1 MPLSRWFVVAC
12 RDGVSKGG
20 RGVAPAGRL
29 KSLALL
35 RGGRLEGLGMPDCGP
50 TICSP
55 IITGM
60 PHVAFTSQLQRFTE
74 TPEFYTAAVTLREA
88 IDAAFD
94 INPRLRHYVLDE
106 QGHLRPHVVV
116 FIDGRRVVDR
126 LTLSDA
132 LAPDDKV
139 YVLQALTGG

>member
-1 MPLSRWFVVAC
+1 
-12 RDGVSKGG
+12 
-20 RGVAPAGRL
+20 
-29 KSLALL
+29 
-35 RGGRLEGLGMPDCGP
+35 MPDCRP
-50 TICSP
+50 ISCSA
-55 IITGM
+55 IIAGM

-106 QGHLRPHVVV
+106 QGHLRQHVVV

-126 LTLSDA
+126 VALSDA

>member
-1 MPLSRWFVVAC
+1 
-12 RDGVSKGG
+12 
-20 RGVAPAGRL
+20 
-29 KSLALL
+29 
-35 RGGRLEGLGMPDCGP
+35 MPDCGP
-50 TICSP
+50 AICSP
-55 IITGM
+55 IIPGM

-74 TPEFYTAAVTLREA
+74 TPEFYTAAATLREA

-116 FIDGRRVVDR
+116 FIDGRRVLDR
-126 LTLSDA
+126 LTLSDV

>member
-1 MPLSRWFVVAC
+1 
-12 RDGVSKGG
+12 
-20 RGVAPAGRL
+20 
-29 KSLALL
+29 
-35 RGGRLEGLGMPDCGP
+35 
-50 TICSP
+50 
-55 IITGM
+55 M

-74 TPEFYTAAVTLREA
+74 TPEFDTAAATLHEA
-88 IDAAFD
+88 MEEAFD

-126 LTLSDA
+126 VTLNDA
-132 LAPDDKV
+132 LAPHDKV